1 MIDPTSQREPLT
13 RGERIGYWVS
23 LAVILLLFGA
33 EIVFNYEPR
42 KVAAV
47 FFLVSWFVL
56 VAVHE
61 FGHAMMAWVCGW
73 GVRRIVVGFGRTL
86 LRVQLGK
93 TPVELRTFPLEG
105 FVEPYPRD
113 LNAPRL
119 KDALIYAAG
128 PGIELLIAGMLTL
141 LIGPGRMLTQTDHL
155 GILGVQAF
163 ASAALVGAVLN
174 LIPMSVESGGHRVP
188 NDGLGILLAWRR
200 PDGDYGDRLIAE
212 EENE

>member
-1 MIDPTSQREPLT
+1 
-13 RGERIGYWVS
+13 
-23 LAVILLLFGA
+23 
-33 EIVFNYEPR
+33 
-42 KVAAV
+42 
-47 FFLVSWFVL
+47 
-56 VAVHE
+56 
-61 FGHAMMAWVCGW
+61 
-73 GVRRIVVGFGRTL
+73 
-86 LRVQLGK
+86 
-93 TPVELRTFPLEG
+93 
-105 FVEPYPRD
+105 
-113 LNAPRL
+113 L

-141 LIGPGRMLTQTDHL
+141 LIGPGRMLTQTDPL